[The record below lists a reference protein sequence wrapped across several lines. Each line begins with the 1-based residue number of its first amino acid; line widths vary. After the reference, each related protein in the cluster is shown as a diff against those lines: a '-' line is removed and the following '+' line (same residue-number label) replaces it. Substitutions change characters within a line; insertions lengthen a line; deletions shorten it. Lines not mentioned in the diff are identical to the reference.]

1 MLFQDLKFKKTG
13 SGLITVT
20 SFMSVLKPFAL
31 PSDSDAES
39 AQ

>member
-1 MLFQDLKFKKTG
+1 MLFQDLKLKTG

-31 PSDSDAES
+31 PSDSDAVS